1 MTTSDS
7 WNAAAEVASR
17 PLAPWAGLV
26 WRAHNPRYQAL
37 DPGGARKWSGRYN
50 IGAQDQSGLQTISG
64 EVPDRWSAL
73 YLALDEA
80 GCIVEIIRHTT
91 PERLASLNHSL
102 TEIKVSL
109 SRVLDCSD
117 PAVVGRTM
125 AHLCAPLDYRY
136 THALALAA
144 INRGTEAML
153 VPAATGM
160 DKTNLIVF
168 PDHLDPSSSLA
179 IVRQVFPEWRLL

>member
-1 MTTSDS
+1 MATSDS

-17 PLAPWAGLV
+17 PLTPWSGLV
-26 WRAHNPRYQAL
+26 WRAHSPRYGAL

-50 IGAQDQSGLQTISG
+50 IGAQDQVGLQTMAG
-64 EVPDRWSAL
+64 EVADRWCAL
-73 YLALDEA
+73 YLALDDA

-91 PERLASLNHSL
+91 PERLDSLNHAL
-102 TEIKVSL
+102 TAIDVSL

-117 PAVVGRTM
+117 PAVIGRTM
-125 AHLCAPLDYRY
+125 AHLCAPRDYRH
-136 THALALAA
+136 THALARAA
-144 INRGTEAML
+144 INRGAEAML

-168 PDHLDPSSSLA
+168 PDHLDPSSSLTV
-179 IVRQVFPEWRLL
+179 VRQVFPEWRLA